1 MSAFRRPPSQSSPS
15 LLIGALIASL
25 MAHILLLASSALSG
39 WLHPQ
44 PMPEAAPLVLNLRS
58 APERNP
64 DALAAP
70 RLAEQNSN
78 GGGNTLQPE
87 QRQTTTQIGVTA
99 SADEPVP
106 APMEHAATPPPA
118 QRMTRNAPSP
128 ARIAPAIPGTA
139 QQDNSTELDTATLLA
154 QAQQLAGRPG
164 DSDVRNNA
172 LETGRAK
179 AIAGRNAR
187 KEDWAYYMD
196 DWRRKMENIGRFNF
210 PSEASER
217 GVYGGPVLSVEIK
230 ANGELAGVQVVRSS
244 GYKFLDDAAK
254 RIVSMSAPFA
264 PFPPMLASR
273 YSSYEFRYKW
283 NFTTEGQLSVQ
294 Q

>member
-1 MSAFRRPPSQSSPS
+1 

-25 MAHILLLASSALSG
+25 VAHVLLLTGSAFSG

-44 PMPEAAPLVLNLRS
+44 PMPEAAPLVLNLRTT
-58 APERNP
+58 PERSP

-87 QRQTTTQIGVTA
+87 QRQTTTQIGMAA
-99 SADEPVP
+99 SADEPAPVP
-106 APMEHAATPPPA
+106 TEHSAAPQAA
-118 QRMTRNAPSP
+118 QRMTRDMPSP
-128 ARIAPAIPGTA
+128 ARISPAIPGAA

-154 QAQQLAGRPG
+154 QAQQLAGRSG

-172 LETGRAK
+172 QETGRIK
-179 AIAGRNAR
+179 AEAGRNAR

-210 PSEASER
+210 PEEANQR
-217 GVYGGPVLSVEIK
+217 GIYGGPVLSVEIRDDGK
-230 ANGELAGVQVVRSS
+230 LLGVQVIKGS
-244 GYKFLDDAAK
+244 GYPFLDEAAK
-254 RIVSMSAPFA
+254 RIVKMSEPFA
-264 PFPPMLASR
+264 PFPPVLASR
-273 YSSYEFRYKW
+273 YSSYKFRYKW
-283 NFTTEGQLSVQ
+283 NFTTDSQLSVQ
-294 Q
+294 